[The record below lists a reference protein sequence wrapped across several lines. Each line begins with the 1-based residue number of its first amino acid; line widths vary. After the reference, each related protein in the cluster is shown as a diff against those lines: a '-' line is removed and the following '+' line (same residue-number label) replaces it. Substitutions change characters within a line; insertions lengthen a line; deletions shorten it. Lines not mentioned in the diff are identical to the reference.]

1 MEPVGFHVRLPLS
14 TRGYEPEPTRDLRA
28 HRFGPPVDS
37 QRGEAAVPVLCV
49 HGLSANARGFDPLGR
64 HLATL
69 SRSTIAVD
77 LRGRGRSACTGAGTY
92 GWRTHAR
99 DLLAVADSMKAD
111 RFDLV
116 GHSMGAFVGMQLAA
130 MAGVRIRRLALIDAV
145 GMPEAA
151 AMPPILRSVQRL
163 SSAYPSFD
171 AYVNV
176 VRSLGTIE
184 PWSDDWV
191 NYFRYELEEL
201 PDGRVKPRTSSAAV
215 LEDAFYG
222 STQDPRTFWGALT
235 MPTLV
240 VRANR
245 PIGATPTQAGGFI
258 VSTQDLLE
266 FLRRVPGS
274 RAEDVSAN
282 HYGVLMHQ
290 GTLDAIGSFLS

>member
-1 MEPVGFHVRLPLS
+1 MEPVGFHVRLPQAM
-14 TRGYEPEPTRDLRA
+14 RGFQPEPERDLRA
-28 HRFGPPVDS
+28 HRFGPPLDS
-37 QRGEAAVPVLCV
+37 TPGEVPVLCV

-64 HLATL
+64 HLGKA
-69 SRSTIAVD
+69 RSVVAVD

-92 GWRTHAR
+92 GWRTHAS
-99 DLLAVADSMKAD
+99 DLLAVADSMKAE

-116 GHSMGAFVGMQLAA
+116 GHSMGAFIGMQLAA
-130 MAGVRIRRLALIDAV
+130 MAGTRIRRLVLIDAL

-163 SSAYPSFD
+163 SSAYTSFD
-171 AYVNV
+171 AYVAV

-184 PWSDDWV
+184 PWSEDWL

-222 STQDPRTFWGALT
+222 STQDPRSFWGALS
-235 MPTLV
+235 MPTLA
-240 VRANR
+240 VRANK
-245 PIGATPTQAGGFI
+245 PLGLTETSPGGFI
-258 VSTQDLLE
+258 VSTTDLYE

-274 RAEDVSAN
+274 RAVDVDAN

>member
-1 MEPVGFHVRLPLS
+1 MEPVGFHVRLPPA
-14 TRGYEPEPTRDLRA
+14 TRGYVPEPERDLRA
-28 HRFGPPVDS
+28 HRFGPPLDS
-37 QRGEAAVPVLCV
+37 LQGEAAVPVLCV

-64 HLATL
+64 HLAGL
-69 SRSTIAVD
+69 GRSVVAVD

-99 DLLAVADSMKAD
+99 DLLAVADSLKAD
-111 RFDLV
+111 RFDVV

-130 MAGVRIRRLALIDAV
+130 MAGARIRRLVLIDAL

-171 AYVNV
+171 AYVAV
-176 VRSLGTIE
+176 LRSLGTIE
-184 PWSDDWV
+184 PWSEDWV

-201 PDGRVKPRTSSAAV
+201 PDGRVRPRTSSAAV

-222 STQDPRTFWGALT
+222 STQDPRTFWGALS
-235 MPTLV
+235 MPTLAI
-240 VRANR
+240 RANK
-245 PIGATPTQAGGFI
+245 PIGDPGGFI
-258 VSTQDLLE
+258 VSTQDLYE

-274 RAEDVSAN
+274 RAADVDAN

-290 GTLDAIGSFLS
+290 GTLDATGSFLS